1 MNLIE
6 KIFNPKKTSAKEAK
20 DRLML
25 ILASERAVNVPYME
39 MMKQEILE
47 VIKKYTNAQKIDI
60 RADSNQNF
68 NTLEVEIL
76 LEK

>member
-6 KIFNPKKTSAKEAK
+6 KIFNPKKASAKEAK

>member
-1 MNLIE
+1 MNFLDN
-6 KIFNPKKTSAKEAK
+6 IFKNKKSSAQEAK
-20 DRLML
+20 DRLTL
-25 ILASERAVNVPYME
+25 ILAHERAINVPYMDA
-39 MMKQEILE
+39 MKQEILQ

-60 RADSNQNF
+60 KTDSNQNF